1 MHNLIAH
8 ALVQNEKGE
17 ILIIKRNMIK
27 RGKQNFEGG
36 KWDIP
41 GGTVENLES
50 PSQAAIRE
58 TEEEVGLKVDIE
70 TILYEKSNLD
80 KKKQAIF
87 TTLIYSCRTT
97 DMLDV
102 TLDLEEHDDYK
113 WVSIDEILNMDD
125 NDLVSYMKETIMYL
139 KEKNSNGERK

>member
-17 ILIIKRNMIK
+17 ILIIRRTMIK

-41 GGTVENLES
+41 GGTVEDLEK
-50 PSQAAIRE
+50 PSAAAIRE
-58 TEEEVGLKVDIE
+58 TKEEVGLVVNTE

-80 KKKQAIF
+80 TNKQAVF
-87 TTLIYSCRTT
+87 TTLIYGCRTT
-97 DMLDV
+97 GQLEI
-102 TLDLEEHDDYK
+102 TLDLEEHDAYK
-113 WVSIDEILNMDD
+113 WVTGDEILSMDD
-125 NDLVSYMKETIMYL
+125 KELVSYMKDTIKYL
-139 KEKNSNGERK
+139 KEKSGNEERK

>member
-17 ILIIKRNMIK
+17 VLIIKRNMIK

-41 GGTVENLES
+41 GGTVEKLES
-50 PSQAAIRE
+50 PSEAAIRE
-58 TEEEVGLKVDIE
+58 TKEEVGLKVDIE

-125 NDLVSYMKETIMYL
+125 NDLVSYMKETIMHL

>member
-17 ILIIKRNMIK
+17 ILIIRRTMVK

-41 GGTVENLES
+41 GGTVEDLEQ
-50 PSQAAIRE
+50 PSAAAIRE
-58 TEEEVGLKVDIE
+58 TKEEVGLVVNTE

-80 KKKQAIF
+80 TNKQEVF
-87 TTLIYSCRTT
+87 TTLIYGCRTIGQ
-97 DMLDV
+97 LEI
-102 TLDLEEHDDYK
+102 TLDLEEHDAYK
-113 WVSIDEILNMDD
+113 WVTGDEILSMHDKE
-125 NDLVSYMKETIMYL
+125 LVSYMKDTIKCL
-139 KEKNSNGERK
+139 KEKSGNEERK